1 MNDLRALNLIEE
13 AKYAINGGDWRRAEL
28 LLAEACT
35 VVAFERRL
43 AEEVAG

>member
-1 MNDLRALNLIEE
+1 MSDLRALNLIEE
-13 AKYAINGGDWRRAEL
+13 AKYAIKAGDWRRAEL

-43 AEEVAG
+43 VEVAG